1 MLKKYIKILLAG
13 LLISVI
19 SFGIYKFFF
28 NSQSIPTPVN
38 LTPNIN
44 NNYKL
49 DLWMII
55 SFALFLMNLLVV
67 IVIFKILSWRKSVSN
82 GMMAVVPSSLLTNV
96 NLVTDSQSKL
106 IQWLQANITQ
116 ITKLLKDNS
125 ESITILKNELA
136 IKENEIDSLKDGQ
149 LKNEKNKFINKV
161 VKLHIFFVTLIK
173 QIENKEIEANVALK
187 VLSEELSEIFSE
199 FEIYLI
205 NPDKHTPLQNIVS
218 EGYTVK
224 EVIKTESEN
233 LNSTVEKVID
243 LGYYSKTPENKI
255 RIIKPAILVINKF
268 GE

>member
-1 MLKKYIKILLAG
+1 MNKKYIKILLAG
-13 LLISVI
+13 LLISII
-19 SFGIYKFFF
+19 SFGIYKFLP
-28 NSQSIPTPVN
+28 NSQAIPTTVN
-38 LTPNIN
+38 SASNLDNHS
-44 NNYKL
+44 KL

-55 SFALFLMNLLVV
+55 SFVLLLINFLVV
-67 IVIFKILSWRKSVSN
+67 IVIFKILSWRKSVAN
-82 GMMAVVPSSLLTNV
+82 GMMALVPSELLSNV

-106 IQWLQANITQ
+106 IQWLQSNITQ
-116 ITKLLKDNS
+116 ISKLLKDNS

-161 VKLHIFFVTLIK
+161 VKLHIFFITLIK
-173 QIENKEIEANVALK
+173 QIENREIEVNVALK
-187 VLSEELSEIFSE
+187 VLSEELSEIFNE

-205 NPDKHTPLQNIVS
+205 DPDKHTPLQNIVS

-224 EVIKTESEN
+224 EVIKTELEN

-243 LGYYSKTPENKI
+243 FGYYSKTPEGKI